1 MQLYTFFA
9 VSNFKIQF
17 SLFEFERLNID
28 RTFINVIL
36 FEAIGVSLDNGKGSD
51 VGE

>member
-17 SLFEFERLNID
+17 LLFEFEKLYID
-28 RTFINVIL
+28 RTFINVIF
-36 FEAIGVSLDNGKGSD
+36 FEEIGVSLDNGKGSD
-51 VGE
+51 VDE